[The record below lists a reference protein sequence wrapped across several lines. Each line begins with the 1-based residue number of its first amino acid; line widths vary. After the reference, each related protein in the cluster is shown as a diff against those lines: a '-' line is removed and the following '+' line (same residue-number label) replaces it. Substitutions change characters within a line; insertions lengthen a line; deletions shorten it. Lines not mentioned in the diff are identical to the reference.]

1 MYYILEVQTRNSLI
15 VQINAIL
22 KINKNINFL
31 FYRNFKE
38 FSMGTKWSNMI

>member
-22 KINKNINFL
+22 KINKNINFFIL
-31 FYRNFKE
+31 QKFQRV
-38 FSMGTKWSNMI
+38 